1 MFDRTREDVLAE
13 WPDDISNQKHLAEN
27 QQLGAFGYVGV
38 RINDADEVTYIP
50 LGEFIDNGITVNEDA
65 DDPDDRGDLV
75 VMTASVDDVL
85 LQIEIDQDLEV
96 RVTAPD
102 GDDVELEETDVIDI
116 SRENSYN

>member
-1 MFDRTREDVLAE
+1 MFDRTRKDVLAD

-38 RINDADEVTYIP
+38 RINDADEITYVP

-116 SRENSYN
+116 QHQDEY